1 MKTAIYLCVLL
12 IYGCSAKRKLIESS
26 VVNKENVREDQ
37 TLQTKNQQSL
47 IYSLSTD
54 SNNQTN
60 FLKLYPKGDF
70 AISKDGFKGSADSLI
85 WYNNMQLVNRNQ
97 QLQLQTQDQSNS
109 QVVKQVA
116 TQSTKENKK
125 ALVKVDNYIWYALGG
140 IAIIGF
146 VFAARRMIR
155 KV

>member
-12 IYGCSAKRKLIESS
+12 IYGCSVKRKLTESS

-37 TLQTKNQQSL
+37 TLQTKKQHSL

-54 SNNQTN
+54 SIDQTN

-70 AISKDGFKGSADSLI
+70 VISKGGFKGSADSLI
-85 WYNNMQLVNRNQ
+85 WYHTVSQVRKSR
-97 QLQLQTQDQSNS
+97 QTERQKQEQSNS
-109 QVVKQVA
+109 QMVKQVA
-116 TQSTKENKK
+116 TKNTKENKK
-125 ALVKVDNYIWYALGG
+125 GLVKVGSYIWYILGG
-140 IAIIGF
+140 ITVVGC